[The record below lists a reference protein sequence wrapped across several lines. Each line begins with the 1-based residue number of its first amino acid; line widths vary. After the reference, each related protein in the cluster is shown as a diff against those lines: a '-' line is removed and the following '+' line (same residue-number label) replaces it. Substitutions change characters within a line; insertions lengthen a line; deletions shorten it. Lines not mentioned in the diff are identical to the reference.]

1 LGYFWAIFFGNV
13 MQALRVENWEGK
25 LKVKNQKLIFWTFSF
40 SAQSN
45 KNNFAQRGGNKYPIN
60 KGHINNGRVCD
71 A

>member
-1 LGYFWAIFFGNV
+1 LGYFLAIFFGNV

-25 LKVKNQKLIFWTFSF
+25 LKVKNQKLIFLTFNF

-45 KNNFAQRGGNKYPIN
+45 KNNLAQRDANNYPVE
-60 KGHINNGRVCD
+60 KGHINKRRVCD